1 MNFDVEKCR
10 IFEAIT
16 GSRLYGLANE
26 FSDTDYRGVC
36 LPPLE
41 VLLNPFESFDQK
53 DSGFEEADRVIYS
66 LPKFMKLCA
75 DGNPNIIEL
84 LFIPKQNIVYKSRIW
99 DKILRNKQYFISKK
113 VKHTFT
119 GYAFAQLKR
128 IERHRQW
135 LLNPVSKLPDR
146 SEFGLP
152 EMPEFG
158 FEKLQNVLHAP
169 KETIRDEYR
178 EYASKEMAYRDKKED
193 YDQYQSW
200 FKTRNPDRFILEQ
213 KFGYDTKHASHLFR
227 LMTEGKELLL
237 TGNITF
243 PLPNAEEI
251 LAIKNGSYSYG
262 AMIEVAKSMEKDF
275 ETWYE
280 MSTLPFSSDKKA
292 LTDLYFDVILSED

>member
-1 MNFDVEKCR
+1 MKFDAEEYR

-26 FSDTDYRGVC
+26 FSDIDYRGVC

-41 VLLNPFESFDQK
+41 IILNPFESFEQK
-53 DSGFEEADRVIYS
+53 DSGFEEGDRVLYS
-66 LPKFMKLCA
+66 FQKFMKLCA

-99 DKILRNKQYFISKK
+99 DNVIRNKKYFISKK

-135 LLNPVSKLPDR
+135 LLNPVLELPDR
-146 SEFGLP
+146 KSFGLP

-158 FEKLQNVLHAP
+158 FEKLQNLLHAP

-193 YDQYQSW
+193 YDQYQNW
-200 FKTRNPDRFILEQ
+200 FKTRNPDRFVLEKQ
-213 KFGYDTKHASHLFR
+213 FGYDTKHASHLFR

-251 LAIKNGSYSYG
+251 LAIKNGAYSYDEMI
-262 AMIEVAKSMEKDF
+262 AMARSMESDF

-292 LTDLYFDVILSED
+292 LTELYFDVIIPS